1 MLSGFARPLPLLA
14 GLAVILGLAGCS
26 TGADKP
32 YPFANEHIGNA
43 EQIYAGT
50 LSPDLAVQTYRNI
63 DRVFPSR
70 VIKASSHPLEL
81 PRAETPLTDIK
92 FKYQGRAYDLTE
104 FLALDS
110 ITGLLVIKDG
120 EIVHESYQRGN
131 TSQTRWM
138 SMSMAKSVT
147 STLCGMAIRDGSI
160 KGIDAQVVDY
170 VPSLKGSAYDGV
182 TIRNL
187 LMMASG
193 ARWTENSVDPN
204 SERRAFLRAQESQ
217 QRGATMALMQQLSRA
232 APPGSVFNYNTGE
245 AQVLAEVVRQAVGKP
260 LAQYFAEKVW
270 QPYGMEADAT
280 WWLDSPNGL
289 EIGGSGMSA
298 TLRDYGRFG
307 LFFMNNGEIDGKSL
321 LPAHWVED
329 ATTAKTLA
337 DGKQAGYGYMWW
349 TASTKGSL
357 QDHAYAATGMLGQY
371 IYVDPAANVV
381 IVALAAQ
388 PKPNRKD
395 AINPMVFFD
404 AVVDT
409 LRKQDAVASND
420 R

>member
-1 MLSGFARPLPLLA
+1 MLSGFARPLPLLV
-14 GLAVILGLAGCS
+14 GLAVVLGLAGCS
-26 TGADKP
+26 TAADKA
-32 YPFANEHIGNA
+32 YPFANERIGNA

-81 PRAETPLTDIK
+81 PRADTPLTDIK

-160 KGIDAQVVDY
+160 NSIDAQVVDY

-193 ARWTENSVDPN
+193 ARWTENSVDPT

-217 QRGATMALMQQLSRA
+217 QRGATMALMKQLSRA

-245 AQVLAEVVRQAVGKP
+245 AQVLAEVVRKAVGMP

-337 DGKQAGYGYMWW
+337 DGQQAGYGYMWW

>member
-1 MLSGFARPLPLLA
+1 MQSGFPRPLRA
-14 GLAVILGLAGCS
+14 CVGLAMVASLAGCA
-26 TGADKP
+26 TAVADKP
-32 YPFANEHIGNA
+32 YPFAKETIGSA

-63 DRVFPSR
+63 DRLFPSR
-70 VIKASSHPLEL
+70 LIKAGDHPLEL
-81 PRAETPLTDIK
+81 PRADTPLTDIK
-92 FKYQGRAYDLTE
+92 FSYQGRAYGLAE

-138 SMSMAKSVT
+138 SMSVAKSVT
-147 STLCGMAIRDGSI
+147 STLCGMAIRDGAINSV
-160 KGIDAQVVDY
+160 DAQVVDY
-170 VPSLKGSAYDGV
+170 VPALKGSAYEGV

-193 ARWTENSVDPN
+193 TQWTENSSDPT
-204 SERRAFLRAQESQ
+204 SERRAFLRAQISQ
-217 QRGATMALMQQLSRA
+217 QPGATMALMHQLPRA
-232 APPGSVFNYNTGE
+232 AQPGAVFNYNTGD
-245 AQVLAEVVRQAVGKP
+245 AQVLAQVVRKAVGMP
-260 LAQYFAEKVW
+260 LAQYFAQKVW

-280 WWLDSPNGL
+280 WWLDSPNGV
-289 EIGGSGMSA
+289 EIGGSGISA

-321 LPAHWVED
+321 LPPHWVED

-337 DGKQAGYGYMWW
+337 DGKEAGYGYMWW

-409 LRKQDAVASND
+409 LRKQDAVAQ